1 MPLPPLDILL
11 KLGERIIRLD
21 GAPTLKEIDI
31 IVENVLDIAWK
42 ANLSKIPPVKIIP
55 PIIFMKKFEPSNSCS
70 SSMLHW
76 VIYLVYIKKVA
87 TKIWHHSFRKF
98 FDRSQPHPIPW

>member
-31 IVENVLDIAWK
+31 IVENVLDIA
-42 ANLSKIPPVKIIP
+42 
-55 PIIFMKKFEPSNSCS
+55 
-70 SSMLHW
+70 
-76 VIYLVYIKKVA
+76 
-87 TKIWHHSFRKF
+87 
-98 FDRSQPHPIPW
+98 